1 MEAEGQQ
8 IQMNRGTVCTE
19 EQMNSRYKRTVGT
32 EEQQVRR
39 DSGNRGFRGTVRME
53 EQWLQG
59 NSQYRG
65 TEKRWEQRTEN
76 SDNGATKEQRNYRKK
91 W

>member
-1 MEAEGQQ
+1 METEGQQ
-8 IQMNRGTVCTE
+8 IQMNRGTVCTG

-39 DSGNRGFRGTVRME
+39 DSGNRGFRETVRME
-53 EQWLQG
+53 EPWLQG

-65 TEKRWEQRTEN
+65 TEKQWEQRTEN
-76 SDNGATKEQRNYRKK
+76 SDNGATKEQRNNRKK